1 MFSVRTFVLASL
13 LCVGTALP
21 HNSRL
26 NAHRAGGYSEFKAIE
41 EADAVVAD
49 LSVAAL
55 KVVQPILAG
64 MPTNAKPVSYA
75 VQVVDG
81 ANYKIHFVVPDS
93 KESPK
98 SDEAF
103 ELEIYKNWRST
114 SPFVLKSIVHRYS
127 LDVPVSTPDGEV
139 HILPVDEEFKLKSIS
154 ESDDAEI
161 VTIPAP
167 ADEDEMHILPIDEAD
182 DSAAALGDEEI
193 FVVEEEIDGVPVVA
207 DIVVVPDVPTEVID
221 VLALPEPV
229 PEAIISHELEFEV
242 SSVQEEPAAES
253 QDVLSDDS
261 EGEVSEDEDI
271 DEVQLDDGPLG
282 DDN

>member
-1 MFSVRTFVLASL
+1 MLSVRTFVLASL
-13 LCVGTALP
+13 LCLGSALP
-21 HNSRL
+21 HSSRL

-49 LSVAAL
+49 LSAAAL
-55 KVVQPILAG
+55 KAVQPILVG

-93 KESPK
+93 EESPK

-103 ELEIYKNWRST
+103 ELQIYKNWRST

-139 HILPVDEEFKLKSIS
+139 HILPVDEEIELKSIS
-154 ESDDAEI
+154 EGDDADM

-167 ADEDEMHILPIDEAD
+167 EDDDMHILPIDEAD
-182 DSAAALGDEEI
+182 DSANALGAEEV
-193 FVVEEEIDGVPVVA
+193 FVIEEDVEGVPVVA
-207 DIVVVPDVPTEVID
+207 DIVVVPDVPTEAID

-229 PEAIISHELEFEV
+229 PEAVISHELEFEV
-242 SSVQEEPAAES
+242 CSVQEEPATAS
-253 QDVLSDDS
+253 RDLLSDDS
-261 EGEVSEDEDI
+261 DSEVSEDEDI